1 MARATAFS
9 MAERTFLNPAL
20 AKEIEEQL
28 FSTLRQQVGR
38 SVPMPLP
45 SQDFWSKVGQLLDT
59 VEMEI
64 HEVYRTVGPSMKMQ
78 TIQKR
83 QANIRRTAVELARK
97 RLVAMMQHSASMALR
112 TGGSQGQDLANLD
125 WSRHDPSEREFYSNA
140 TELLNRFK
148 QSVNW
153 NAMQMGLAS
162 EGLAGDLTL
171 AAGTTQLDSFM
182 PESGGLTGQGPPTIA
197 LEETSEPLP
206 EIEMDEEE
214 ILAKA
219 DGFPELQGVQ
229 PVEEAAIPTN
239 FEEGSNHAAAMELA
253 PSKKKEEMDF
263 DAWATAD
270 AKSESSPEIVEDD
283 DSVDSSQ
290 NEMLRIRILQSMDE
304 PIITIDG
311 EITLGAGDVL
321 FLDGMTANYLVES
334 GVAEI
339 AAL

>member
-9 MAERTFLNPAL
+9 MAERTFLNPAQ

-45 SQDFWSKVGQLLDT
+45 SQDFWSKVAQLLDT

-64 HEVYRTVGPSMKMQ
+64 HNMYRNVGPSMKMQ

-83 QANIRRTAVELARK
+83 QANIRRTASELARK
-97 RLVAMMQHSASMALR
+97 RLVAMMQHSVSMALR
-112 TGGSQGQDLANLD
+112 TEGGSQGQDLANLD
-125 WSRHDPSEREFYSNA
+125 WSRHDPSEREFYANA
-140 TELLNRFK
+140 SEQVNRFK

-153 NAMQMGLAS
+153 NAMQKGLAS
-162 EGLAGDLTL
+162 EGPDKGVTL
-171 AAGTTQLDSFM
+171 AAGTTQLDSFVA
-182 PESGGLTGQGPPTIA
+182 ETGGLTGQGPPPIA
-197 LEETSEPLP
+197 LEDKSAPLP
-206 EIEMDEEE
+206 DIEIDEEE

-219 DGFPELQGVQ
+219 DAYPELQGMH
-229 PVEEAAIPTN
+229 PVDEPSPIINTSEI
-239 FEEGSNHAAAMELA
+239 SNHAAAMELA
-253 PSKKKEEMDF
+253 PSKKKEDMDF
-263 DAWATAD
+263 DAWASAEEGAD
-270 AKSESSPEIVEDD
+270 DLLEVVEE
-283 DSVDSSQ
+283 DSTETEQ
-290 NEMLRIRILQSMDE
+290 MLRIRVLQSMED
-304 PIITIDG
+304 PIITVDG

-321 FLDGMTANYLVES
+321 FLDQMTANYLVDS

>member
-1 MARATAFS
+1 
-9 MAERTFLNPAL
+9 MAERTFLNPAQ

-45 SQDFWSKVGQLLDT
+45 SQDFWSKVAQLLDT

-64 HEVYRTVGPSMKMQ
+64 HNVYRNVGPSMKMQ

-83 QANIRRTAVELARK
+83 QANIRRTASELARK

-112 TGGSQGQDLANLD
+112 TEGGSQGQDLANLD
-125 WSRHDPSEREFYSNA
+125 WSRHDPSERDFYANA
-140 TELLNRFK
+140 TEQVNRFK

-162 EGLAGDLTL
+162 EGLANEVTL
-171 AAGTTQLDSFM
+171 AAGTTQLDSFI
-182 PESGGLTGQGPPTIA
+182 PDSGGLTGQGPPHIA
-197 LEETSEPLP
+197 LEDNSAPLP
-206 EIEMDEEE
+206 DIEIDEEE

-219 DGFPELQGVQ
+219 DAYPELQGVQ
-229 PVEEAAIPTN
+229 PVEEPSLVVDAPGI
-239 FEEGSNHAAAMELA
+239 SNHAAAMELA

-263 DAWATAD
+263 DAWASAD
-270 AKSESSPEIVEDD
+270 AVVDDEPEIVES
-283 DSVDSSQ
+283 DSPDTDQ
-290 NEMLRIRILQSMDE
+290 MLRIRVLQSMED
-304 PIITIDG
+304 PIITADG

-321 FLDGMTANYLVES
+321 FLDQMTANYLVDS

-339 AAL
+339 ATL

>member
-9 MAERTFLNPAL
+9 MAERTFLNPAQ

-45 SQDFWSKVGQLLDT
+45 SQDFWSKVGKLLDT

-64 HEVYRTVGPSMKMQ
+64 HDVYRNVGPSMKMQ

-83 QANIRRTAVELARK
+83 QANIRRTASELARK

-112 TGGSQGQDLANLD
+112 AEGGLQGQDLANLD
-125 WSRHDPSEREFYSNA
+125 WSRHDPSEREFYTNSM
-140 TELLNRFK
+140 ELLNRFK

-162 EGLAGDLTL
+162 EGLASEVTL
-171 AAGTTQLDSFM
+171 AAGTTQLDSFV
-182 PESGGLTGQGPPTIA
+182 PESGGLTGQGPPPIA
-197 LEETSEPLP
+197 LEDTSMPLP
-206 EIEMDEEE
+206 EMEVDEEE

-219 DGFPELQGVQ
+219 DAYPELQGVQ
-229 PVEEAAIPTN
+229 PVEEIAIEQNTL
-239 FEEGSNHAAAMELA
+239 EGSNHAAAMELA

-263 DAWATAD
+263 DAWASAEAGAND
-270 AKSESSPEIVEDD
+270 VPERIEDEPGD
-283 DSVDSSQ
+283 TNQ
-290 NEMLRIRILQSMDE
+290 MLRIRVLQSMDE
-304 PIITIDG
+304 PIITVDG
-311 EITLGAGDVL
+311 EIALGAGDVL
-321 FLDGMTANYLVES
+321 FLDQMTANYLVES